1 MVKADAV
8 SLQKQMLPVLH
19 NTHKLY
25 AKLHYSS
32 AMTFCREQCVDI
44 LNKLKVEFLIPV
56 HVWLPYYNNFE
67 LHLKCLVC
75 VCCQLFQVQICK
87 VQVPISNE

>member
-1 MVKADAV
+1 MQYHSRSKCYL
-8 SLQKQMLPVLH
+8 SYTTRTSQ
-19 NTHKLY
+19 LY
-25 AKLHYSS
+25 IKLHYSS
-32 AMTFCREQCVDI
+32 AMTFCREQCVDK

-56 HVWLPYYNNFE
+56 HVWLPYYNNFK

-75 VCCQLFQVQICK
+75 VCCQLFQILKQIFK